1 MENIEQEL
9 EEKSIEKDTND
20 NIDIIVKEE
29 VEEVVEAPKV
39 KTKKVRS
46 AKQIAAFE
54 KARAT
59 RAAKIADKKKIKEDE
74 KINKKTKIK
83 EFKEQLLEQ
92 PPLHPAPLG
101 DTWIPPH
108 PKGPGNYTQKEDS
121 ARITN
126 NYYYY
131 GAPPREAP
139 GQIDRYSASDVPIE
153 KVASPKRKKI
163 ILPTTPPT
171 ERLIESE
178 SEDEGEY
185 GYAAPPQGPSYQFNY
200 A

>member
-92 PPLHPAPLG
+92 PPPPPLG